1 MMKQLVVLS
10 GKGGTG
16 KTSVAAAL
24 AVLASRERKIVLAD
38 ADVDAANL
46 AILLDPIEEERV
58 DFVSPETAAIDPE
71 RCVACGLCAEACR
84 FDAIPVEDSVYRVD
98 PLGCEGCRACLWVCP
113 EDAIRMEREPAGFRL
128 RSRTPYGL
136 LHHAHLFPGAENS
149 GKLVSEVRRE
159 ARRSALDGG
168 ADFILID
175 GPPGIG
181 CPVIAASTGVDLA
194 LLVAEPT
201 VSAIHDLARV
211 RGAAEHFDV
220 PCAIVVNKWDLN
232 PGKTAEIERFAARDG
247 LEIWGRIPYDR
258 EVPRTLVMRRPI
270 TECPAEGVR
279 KAIAEIWEAARRAM
293 DDAGDPFP
301 TRG

>member
-1 MMKQLVVLS
+1 MKQLVVLS

-46 AILLDPIEEERV
+46 AILVDPSEEARE

-71 RCVACGLCAEACR
+71 RCVACGACEEACR
-84 FDAIPVEDSVYRVD
+84 FDAIRNGDGSYRVD
-98 PLGCEGCRACLWVCP
+98 PISCEGCRACLHVCP
-113 EDAIRMEREPAGFRL
+113 EDAVRMEKEPAGIRL
-128 RSRTPYGL
+128 RSRTPYGPL
-136 LHHAHLFPGAENS
+136 LHAHLYPGAENS

-159 ARRSALDGG
+159 ARQSAKEVG
-168 ADFILID
+168 ADLILID

-194 LLVAEPT
+194 LLVSEPT
-201 VSAIHDLARV
+201 LSAIHDLARV
-211 RGAAEHFDV
+211 RGAADHFDV
-220 PCAIVVNKWDLN
+220 PCAVVINKWDLN
-232 PGKTAEIERFAARDG
+232 RERSAEIERWASLEG
-247 LEIWGRIPYDR
+247 LEIWGKIPYDR

-270 TECPAEGVR
+270 TECASEGIR
-279 KAIAEIWEAARRAM
+279 GACDAIWKSARRAL
-293 DDAGDPFP
+293 DELGDPFP
-301 TRG
+301 TRS